1 MTEVFNYV
9 FYEKVAT
16 CIVKVYTMVCESWYV
31 AYNKPCMMHL
41 VKRVHNDNFVTLT
54 GTFKC
59 NITSQKMIT
68 NTIEVSC
75 ELLETL
81 RKISVTVM
89 CINCYSICS
98 QPITV
103 IGDSPVTVSDLV
115 AGQYAVEM
123 AIADATDIN
132 DTIVEII
139 TVSGNDIPIN
149 STTVQMITASNTCT
163 STMVVMHTGEL
174 SSKSTYVAAYVVV
187 MIINIHSLT
196 GMQRDSSYHNK

>member
-1 MTEVFNYV
+1 
-9 FYEKVAT
+9 
-16 CIVKVYTMVCESWYV
+16 MVCESWYV

-41 VKRVHNDNFVTLT
+41 VKRLCNNFFTLI

-59 NITSQKMIT
+59 NATSQKMIT

-98 QPITV
+98 QPITMV
-103 IGDSPVTVSDLV
+103 GDSPVTISDLV

-123 AIADATDIN
+123 AIADNTNIN
-132 DTIVEII
+132 DTIIEII

-149 STTVQMITASNTCT
+149 STTVQMITASNAYT
-163 STMVVMHTGEL
+163 STMVVTHTGEL
-174 SSKSTYVAAYVVV
+174 SSKSMY
-187 MIINIHSLT
+187 IHSCKL
-196 GMQRDSSYHNK
+196 